1 MGRRHV
7 VALPTA
13 TLCASLLAGAA
24 TAASPDPWARRGP
37 VDARFTFGFQA
48 VPKFDEGKGHG
59 AWTGSRA
66 RGLALHQALG
76 VQVSREGFIWRHF
89 EPERGRRSG
98 QADFDDA
105 VNRLAAAG
113 IAVQA
118 MVTETPRWASSSPG
132 AGADAATWKFAPPH
146 GLDAPTFTDGTDEPG
161 PGKRANPDNAWASSL
176 AYLVRRYK
184 GKVRYWQVWN
194 EPDYPRG
201 DQGRDYTDRRRSWNG
216 SLDDYV
222 RLLRV
227 GWAVV
232 KANDPE
238 AQVVTGG
245 IGFASYLD
253 AMLARGAGRWLDQ
266 VDFHAYGWPGSD
278 RALDEF
284 VRVHAE
290 LRGVL
295 DRHGL
300 RGKRLICSET
310 GYTANEPAVQAAY
323 AAKLFPTALALGV
336 ETTMWYAN
344 VNPSWRQMGL
354 VDWRTLTQKTPG
366 WWAYRTAAT
375 ALAGAKRVEPLGV
388 AGARGFRFAR
398 ADGHRVIVA
407 WAPDHEADRPL
418 AAAIPLPPGRWR
430 VRDLL
435 GRDRGP
441 ASGTARLALTAEPV
455 WLDADPGR
463 AYRAIAANPPLRR
476 PGLAIAA
483 AAADSANLQ
492 VGGAGAA
499 IDLDPDSQ
507 WACGQRGQRSAWLR
521 LDLTR
526 PQQVRAVKLKT
537 GPTPPGTWLDIEVS
551 LDGAAFTPALTRARV
566 DGWKMATLTL
576 PVATRATAVRLAWRN
591 PEGRPAAFGVFE
603 VEVHGSAPRQENAE
617 PPPGPI

>member
-7 VALPTA
+7 VALLTA
-13 TLCASLLAGAA
+13 TAAASLLSGAA
-24 TAASPDPWARRGP
+24 AAAHADPWAIRGP
-37 VDARFTFGFQA
+37 VDARFAFGFQA
-48 VPKFDEGKGHG
+48 VPKFDEAKGHG
-59 AWTGSRA
+59 AWTGSRT
-66 RGLALHQALG
+66 RGLALHRALG

-89 EPERGRRSG
+89 EPEAGRRSG

-118 MVTETPRWASSSPG
+118 MVTETPRWASSSPV

-161 PGKRANPDNAWASSL
+161 PGKRANRDNVWATSL
-176 AYLVRRYK
+176 EHMVRRYK
-184 GKVRYWQVWN
+184 GKVRYWQMWN

-216 SLDDYV
+216 SLNDYV

-227 GWAVV
+227 GWAIV
-232 KANDPE
+232 KANDPQ

-245 IGFASYLD
+245 IGFAGYLD
-253 AMLARGAGRWLDQ
+253 AMLAAGAGRWFDQ

-278 RALDEF
+278 KALGEF
-284 VRVHAE
+284 VRVHDE

-300 RGKRLICSET
+300 SDKRLICSET
-310 GYTANEPAVQAAY
+310 GYSANEPAVQAAY
-323 AAKLFPTALALGV
+323 AAKLYPTALALGV

-375 ALAGAKRVEPLGV
+375 ALGGAKRVEPLGV
-388 AGARGFRFAR
+388 PGARGFRFAR
-398 ADGHRVIVA
+398 ADGRGVVVA
-407 WAPDHEADRPL
+407 WAPERKVDRPL
-418 AAAIPLPPGRWR
+418 AAAIPLSPGSWR
-430 VRDLL
+430 VRDML
-435 GRDRGP
+435 GRDRGT

-455 WLDADPGR
+455 WLEADPAR
-463 AYRAIAANPPLRR
+463 AYATMAENRPLAR
-476 PGLAIAA
+476 PGLAIATA
-483 AAADSANLQ
+483 VADSANLQ

-521 LDLTR
+521 LDLAQ
-526 PQQVRAVKLKT
+526 PAAVQAVKLKT
-537 GPTPPGTWLDIEVS
+537 GPTPAGTWLDVEVS
-551 LDGAAFTPALTRARV
+551 TDGATFTPALTRARV
-566 DGWKMATLTL
+566 ESWKMATLTL
-576 PVATRATAVRLAWRN
+576 PAPTRARAVRLAWRN
-591 PEGRPAAFGVFE
+591 PEGRSAAFGVFE
-603 VEVHGSAPRQENAE
+603 VEVHGRR
-617 PPPGPI
+617 